1 MYLPT
6 WLDPGLDTHYEMPDT
21 QPMLLEGLMEPLSDS
36 KQAALQQAAHG
47 GDAQPVQKL
56 LLQGTDVHAQNPKGF
71 TYLMLAAVHGH
82 LKVMQVLLAHT
93 NGHNVDARNHQG
105 QTALMLACDQG
116 QLAAMRIL
124 VAYGARYNVQ
134 DKGGMIP
141 LMCAACEGHLEVVC
155 ELLSLGVDC
164 TERTCHNF
172 AGQIPMTVACQK
184 GHLSVVKAL
193 VIKGAEINDTD
204 ARGMSGL
211 RYAAGQGKVDVLEF
225 LLQHGANL
233 GQKDADGDTP
243 EQVARDALGRHPTGH
258 SQKVFN
264 VFFQHRQTAR
274 RRSSS
279 KYKQQR
285 ADELTQIKA
294 QVNEKIKALQAMRK
308 AQLMTALCCLQL
320 PAPHKPRLPQ
330 PLVQ

>member
-1 MYLPT
+1 M
-6 WLDPGLDTHYEMPDT
+6 
-21 QPMLLEGLMEPLSDS
+21 SV
-36 KQAALQQAAHG
+36 AAAELQRLASSQ
-47 GDAQPVQKL
+47 VQ
-56 LLQGTDVHAQNPKGF
+56 NS
-71 TYLMLAAVHGH
+71 
-82 LKVMQVLLAHT
+82 HT
-93 NGHNVDARNHQG
+93 
-105 QTALMLACDQG
+105 LC
-116 QLAAMRIL
+116 
-124 VAYGARYNVQ
+124 VQ
-134 DKGGMIP
+134 
-141 LMCAACEGHLEVVC
+141 
-155 ELLSLGVDC
+155 
-164 TERTCHNF
+164 
-172 AGQIPMTVACQK
+172 
-184 GHLSVVKAL
+184 
-193 VIKGAEINDTD
+193 
-204 ARGMSGL
+204 
-211 RYAAGQGKVDVLEF
+211 
-225 LLQHGANL
+225 
-233 GQKDADGDTP
+233 GDTP